1 MLNLYWKTLGQT
13 RNLLP
18 KPFPNEAE
26 FEAYIFKNQD
36 ILPDIAIIHRQIRT
50 GSKQGIPDM
59 LGVDQNERICVIEM
73 KNNEVGEEILPQVLG
88 YAMWAETNP
97 NSIRAIW
104 LESKNLPEDV
114 HLDWDSL
121 EIRVIII
128 APAFRP
134 TVARMAAKI
143 GYLVDLIQV
152 QRFGFE
158 EDEFALVEVLENQ
171 PVVKVTTT
179 KVMGN
184 WDWDYYEQEHGKEAT
199 SRFRETV
206 DALAQFVHKQ
216 GWELPYNLNKYY
228 TGFKLGNKVVF
239 SVGWHGA
246 HAWKIHMK
254 LPESVARDFKTPNW
268 EFQRYDN
275 QFNEALFRL
284 KSTGKISVDALEPL
298 LVAAYKQVAGI
309 PQG

>member
-1 MLNLYWKTLGQT
+1 MPASSNSG
-13 RNLLP
+13 
-18 KPFPNEAE
+18 A
-26 FEAYIFKNQD
+26 
-36 ILPDIAIIHRQIRT
+36 H
-50 GSKQGIPDM
+50 GS
-59 LGVDQNERICVIEM
+59 QNRLSR
-73 KNNEVGEEILPQVLG
+73 G
-88 YAMWAETNP
+88 
-97 NSIRAIW
+97 
-104 LESKNLPEDV
+104 
-114 HLDWDSL
+114 
-121 EIRVIII
+121 
-128 APAFRP
+128 
-134 TVARMAAKI
+134 
-143 GYLVDLIQV
+143 LIQV

-184 WDWDYYEQEHGKEAT
+184 WDWDYYEQEHGKIYYPLPGNGKH
-199 SRFRETV
+199 
-206 DALAQFVHKQ
+206 LAQFVHKQ

-254 LPESVARDFKTPNW
+254 LPESVENSELPNW

-284 KSTGKISVDALEPL
+284 KSTVSVDALEPL